1 MKKKLLIGGVAVL
14 TAAMVIG
21 SAWEWLDIAALPVVA
36 LIALGTAA
44 AVGLL
49 LAWVFRRGEEIPRRP
64 DAPAHPC
71 QPVLRYEGLSLS
83 LVCPECGK
91 SWALRSGWR
100 LLGEIGAVLLT
111 VWLRAEMIP
120 LYSNALYFG
129 EYQAET
135 MALAMGLTL
144 LGFCAAS
151 FLLNGLLYLCL
162 RGRNPERL
170 RGNEYAEWQI

>member
-21 SAWEWLDIAALPVVA
+21 SAWEWLDMAALPVV
-36 LIALGTAA
+36 LIAGVTAA

-49 LAWVFRRGEEIPRRP
+49 LAWSFRRGEAIPRRT
-64 DAPAHPC
+64 DAPAHTC
-71 QPVLRYEGLSLS
+71 QLTLRYEGLALCLS
-83 LVCPECGK
+83 CPECGR
-91 SWALRSGWR
+91 SWALSSGWR
-100 LLGEIGAVLLT
+100 LLRDIGAVLLT